1 MKYTFH
7 TNYRDIEKALQGHKE
22 ILTVKRLADMIEK
35 IRNEKLPDRH
45 TLGTAGSFFK
55 NPMVSKVQVA
65 KIQSHGRTQLVTFN
79 LPDPDYVKLS
89 AGQLIELA

>member
-1 MKYTFH
+1 
-7 TNYRDIEKALQGHKE
+7 
-22 ILTVKRLADMIEK
+22 MIEK

-45 TLGTAGSFFK
+45 KLGTAGSFFK

>member
-1 MKYTFH
+1 
-7 TNYRDIEKALQGHKE
+7 
-22 ILTVKRLADMIEK
+22 MIEK

-45 TLGTAGSFFK
+45 KLGTAGSFFK
-55 NPMVSKVQVA
+55 NPMISKTQLK
-65 KIQSHGRTQLVTFN
+65 KIQAHGKTQLVTFN